1 MSPSLR
7 FRQVHLDFHTSEAIP
22 GIAADF
28 NADRFADALKNAHV
42 NSITCFARCHHGW
55 MYYDSPRFPE
65 LIHPGLMNR
74 NLLRDQ
80 VAACHARDIRVP
92 IYITV
97 QWDHRSAM
105 THPEWLT
112 LGVDGKVIGFNQ
124 EPFEA
129 GFYRYLCVN
138 SPYRDFLMAHTW
150 EVFENS
156 PVDGIFFDIVQ
167 PVECVCNYCRTQMV
181 ARGLDPANPT
191 DRRTFAVQS
200 INAFKRD
207 MTAFVR
213 SINEDC
219 TIFYNAG
226 HIGPRHRAI
235 VDAYTH
241 FELES
246 LPSGGWG
253 YLHFPATMRYAR
265 TLGLECMG
273 MTGKFHTA
281 WGDFHSFKN
290 PAALQYEVYH
300 MLALG
305 AKCSIGDQLHPT
317 GRVSQ
322 PTYDLIGDVYAEV
335 ERKEAWCE
343 GAIPQVDIGV
353 FTPEEY
359 QGGGIGGMPSA
370 LMGAVR
376 MLTEGAHQ
384 FDVLDSQSD
393 IDQYRLL
400 ILPDEIPINE
410 SFASRLKD
418 YLARGGKLIAS
429 YHAGLEALT
438 DSSGSSGATPAEK
451 FALSEL
457 GVRLVGEAPFS
468 PDFLL
473 ARGTIGKG
481 LPETEHVIYLKG
493 MQVEYLPG
501 SAALADTLTPY
512 FNRTYQHFCSHRHTP
527 STGKI
532 GYPGIVYNGKNCI
545 YFAHPIFTQYNDNAP
560 RWVKTLL
567 LNAIDLLL
575 PDPLLRHNGP
585 STLVAT
591 VNEQAAYNR
600 QVIHLL
606 HYIPERRGQAF
617 DVIEDVIP
625 LANLELSVRLDQRV
639 KSVALVP
646 QAQALQYKRS
656 GGRLIF
662 TVPQVNGHQM
672 IEIAYA

>member
-28 NADRFADALKNAHV
+28 DPERFADTLQKAHV
-42 NSITCFARCHHGW
+42 NSVTCFARCHHGW

-65 LIHPGLMNR
+65 LVHPGLVNK
-74 NLLRDQ
+74 NLLRQQ
-80 VAACHARDIRVP
+80 VDACHARDIRVP

-105 THPEWLT
+105 THPEYLT
-112 LGVDGKVIGFNQ
+112 LGADGKVIGFTPG
-124 EPFEA
+124 PFEA

-156 PVDGIFFDIVQ
+156 AVDGIFFDIVQ
-167 PVECVCNYCRTQMV
+167 PVECVCNYCRAQMV
-181 ARGLDPANPT
+181 ARGLDPTRPA
-191 DRRTFAVQS
+191 DRHDFAIHS

-213 SINEDC
+213 SLNPDC
-219 TIFYNAG
+219 SIFYNAG

-235 VDAYTH
+235 MDAYTH

-253 YLHFPATMRYAR
+253 YLHFPISMRYAR
-265 TLGLECMG
+265 TLGLECLG
-273 MTGKFHTA
+273 MTGKFHTS

-290 PAALQYEVYH
+290 PAALQYEVFS

-305 AKCSIGDQLHPT
+305 AKCSIGDQLHPA
-317 GRVSQ
+317 GSISQ
-322 PTYDLIGDVYAEV
+322 PTYNLIGEVYAEV
-335 ERKEAWCE
+335 EKKEPWFE
-343 GAIPQVDIGV
+343 GATPQVDMGV
-353 FTPEEY
+353 FTPEES
-359 QGGGIGGMPSA
+359 QGVGIGGLPPA

-384 FDVLDSQSD
+384 FNILDSQSD
-393 IDQYRLL
+393 FDRYGLL
-400 ILPDEIPINE
+400 ILPDEIPVNE
-410 SFASRLKD
+410 GFAAHLKE
-418 YLARGGKLIAS
+418 YLARGGKLLAS
-429 YHAGLEALT
+429 FRSGLEPIP
-438 DSSGSSGATPAEK
+438 DPKENSGTNPLGK
-451 FALSEL
+451 FALNEF
-457 GVRLVGEAPFS
+457 GVRMVGEAPFS
-468 PDFLL
+468 PDFLM
-473 ARGTIGKG
+473 AKSPIGKD

-493 MQVEYLPG
+493 MQVETLAG
-501 SAALADTLTPY
+501 SAVLADTLVPY

-532 GYPGIVYNGKNCI
+532 GYPGIVYNRKNVV
-545 YFAHPIFTQYNDNAP
+545 YFAHPIFTQYNDCAP

-567 LNAIDLLL
+567 LNTIDLLL
-575 PDPLLRHNGP
+575 PSPLLRHNGP
-585 STLVAT
+585 STLVT
-591 VNEQAAYNR
+591 STTEQTAHTR

-617 DVIEDVIP
+617 EVIEDVIP
-625 LANLELSVRLDQRV
+625 LYNLELSVRLDQPVQRV
-639 KSVALVP
+639 RLVP
-646 QAQALQYKRS
+646 QGQRLEYKS
-656 GGRLIF
+656 SDGRLVF

-672 IEIAYA
+672 IEILHA